1 MTFINESVSSLRR
14 AGLDMK
20 LQISDKLIRPG
31 NALELGLKYLY
42 INNFTKN
49 PSIWLPNNFRRVVI
63 SGSEY

>member
-1 MTFINESVSSLRR
+1 MKLFLYICESRSAQTMKFINESVSSLRR

-49 PSIWLPNNFRRVVI
+49 PSI
-63 SGSEY
+63 

>member
-49 PSIWLPNNFRRVVI
+49 PSI
-63 SGSEY
+63 